1 MSEQQAIWQ
10 CDCGIPS
17 RLGAGADIQEQIL
30 AQLGRNHWPQRDV
43 FGVQLAIEEAL
54 VNAIKHGNRS
64 DSSKQ
69 VHIACQLFPD
79 RLAIVITD
87 EGSGFDPSSVPDP
100 TAPENLESPCGRGI
114 MLMRSFM
121 SRVEFAPPGNSVLME
136 KTRSEP
142 T

>member
-30 AQLGRNHWPQRDV
+30 SQLGRNHWPQRDV

-69 VHIACQLFPD
+69 VHIACRLFPD

-136 KTRSEP
+136 KTRTEP
-142 T
+142 G

>member
-10 CDCGIPS
+10 CECGIPS

-30 AQLGRNHWPQRDV
+30 SQLGRNRWPQRDV
-43 FGVQLAIEEAL
+43 FAVQLAIEEAL

-64 DSSKQ
+64 DSSRE
-69 VHIACQLFPD
+69 VRIACQLFPD
-79 RLAIVITD
+79 RVAIAITD
-87 EGSGFDPSSVPDP
+87 EGSGFDPSLVPDP

-136 KTRSEP
+136 KTRTEP
-142 T
+142 G